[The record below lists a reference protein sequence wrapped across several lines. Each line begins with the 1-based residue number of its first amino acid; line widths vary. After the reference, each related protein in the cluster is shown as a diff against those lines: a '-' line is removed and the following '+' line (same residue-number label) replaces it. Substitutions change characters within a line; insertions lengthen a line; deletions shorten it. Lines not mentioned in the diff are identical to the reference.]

1 MYRPIADYGLI
12 GDLHSAA
19 LVSKDGSIDYCSL
32 PRLDSPTIFAALLDD
47 EKGGFF
53 SLQPSEC
60 FTSEQEYIPNTNILS
75 CRFKTEHAEALLHD
89 FMPVDNSE
97 TGAGKIHRIHRCL
110 RVIRGRM
117 AFTLTLMPR
126 PDYGRVTSVSIE
138 EAENRFIIRYG
149 TETLTLALDC
159 RNTTTVSN
167 TNGQL
172 TLALQLEAMEEAH
185 IDFLHGSLET
195 ADQLACPFEENRL
208 FWLEWVHHCVGE
220 RCALLGEFTPMI
232 YRSLLLLKLLTFQP
246 TGAIAAAPTTSIPET
261 LGGERNWDYR
271 FSWLRDSAFT
281 LKALFAVGHVNEAD
295 DYLRWLN
302 ATYRKYGSRNLQIM
316 YTLQGNDRL
325 QEVEL
330 GHLKGYRNSRP
341 VRIGNEA
348 HRQNQWDVY
357 GEVMDSALRLSDY
370 AGKIDEELWPFLR
383 EICGLAIENWQK
395 PDDGIWEVRNGP
407 HHFVYSKVMCW
418 VALDRGISIARRFGF
433 EAPLE
438 LWMEERDRIK
448 EDILSKGFDA
458 KLNSFV
464 QKYGSC
470 ELDASLLL
478 LALYG
483 FLPAD
488 DSKILGTIEA
498 CEKQLM
504 HRGFLLRYKADDGL
518 KGEEGGFVLCNFWL
532 VECLALSGKSEE
544 ALFLLNKTLTASN
557 HLGLFAEEFNSDS
570 LEMLGNFPQAFS
582 HIGYINAVSAILTA
596 KHRHGPAKQ
605 KPSFTNWLRNLIPLQ
620 ITLNNCEY
628 TPPETNKAIGAELK
642 KTLGL
647 LQGGFFNVVKGTVN
661 YEAMKQSDGFS
672 RYLKL
677 AGALNNFSPETLQT
691 DDEKKAFW
699 INIYN
704 ILIIHGVIEF
714 DIHGSV
720 LDITNFFGR
729 ISYNIGGLVFTPDDI
744 EHGILRRNRPHPFFP
759 FNPFSNSDPRRQFI
773 VGAFD
778 YRIHF
783 ALVCAASS
791 CPPVEFYN
799 AAIINQQLDTAARSF
814 MNRKGMEIDRQNKT
828 LWISS
833 IFSWYNSDFGSR
845 TLDTIRSLLPYLSS
859 EKKEW
864 IEENLSTI
872 CVRFTPYNW
881 HLNSTLE

>member
-1 MYRPIADYGLI
+1 MYRSIGDYGLI

-32 PRLDSPTIFAALLDD
+32 PWLDSPTIFAALLDD

-53 SLQPSEC
+53 SLQPSEF
-60 FTSEQEYIPNTNILS
+60 FTSEQTYIANTNILC
-75 CRFKTEHAEALLHD
+75 CRFTTESAEALLYD
-89 FMPVDNSE
+89 FMTMDNAE
-97 TGAGKIHRIHRCL
+97 TGTKHIHRIHRCL
-110 RVIRGRM
+110 KVIRGSMSFR
-117 AFTLTLMPR
+117 LTLMPR
-126 PDYGRVTSVSIE
+126 PDYARVVPAQIE
-138 EAENRFIIRYG
+138 ETDNRFIIRYG
-149 TETLTLALDC
+149 QETLTLSLDC
-159 RNTTTVSN
+159 RNTTLLNSTK
-167 TNGQL
+167 GEL
-172 TLALQLEAMEEAH
+172 TLVLQLNALEEAH
-185 IDFLHGSLET
+185 IDFFHGCQET
-195 ADQLACPFEENRL
+195 VDQLPCPFEENKA
-208 FWLEWVHHCVGE
+208 FWLEWVNHCVGE
-220 RCALLGEFTPMI
+220 RCAYLGEFTPMVN
-232 YRSLLLLKLLTFQP
+232 RSLLLLKLLTFQP

-271 FSWLRDSAFT
+271 FSWLRDAAFT

-325 QEVEL
+325 EEMEL

-348 HRQNQWDVY
+348 HQQNQWDVY

-370 AGKIDEELWPFLR
+370 AGKIDEELWPFFR
-383 EICGLAIENWQK
+383 DICGLAIENWQK

-448 EDILSKGFDA
+448 EDILANGFDE

-464 QKYGSC
+464 QKYGSS

-478 LALYG
+478 LPLNG

-488 DSKILGTIEA
+488 DSRIQGTIEA

-518 KGEEGGFVLCNFWL
+518 RGEEGGFGLCNFWL
-532 VECLALSGKSEE
+532 VECLSLSGKTDE
-544 ALFLLNKTLTASN
+544 AHDLLNRTLAAAN
-557 HLGLFAEEFNSDS
+557 HLGLFSEEFNSDTFD
-570 LEMLGNFPQAFS
+570 MLGNFPQAFS
-582 HIGYINAVSAILTA
+582 HIGYINAVSAILAANRRSA
-596 KHRHGPAKQ
+596 KKE
-605 KPSFTNWLRNLIPLQ
+605 KEPSFSSWLRNIIPFQ
-620 ITLNNCEY
+620 TTLNKSEY
-628 TPPETNKAIGAELK
+628 NHFETTKTIGAELK
-642 KTLGL
+642 KTLNL
-647 LQGGFFNVVKGTVN
+647 LQGGFFNVEEGTVN

-672 RYLKL
+672 KYLKL
-677 AGALNNFSPETLQT
+677 AESLNYFNPATLQT

-714 DIHGSV
+714 GIRGSV
-720 LDITNFFGR
+720 LEISNFFGR
-729 ISYNIGGLVFTPDDI
+729 IGYNIGGLFFTPDDI
-744 EHGILRRNRPHPFFP
+744 EHGILRQNRPHPLFP
-759 FNPFSNSDPRRQFI
+759 FQPFSGSDQRRLFI
-773 VGAFD
+773 VSSFD
-778 YRIHF
+778 FRIHF
-783 ALVCAASS
+783 ALVCAAAS
-791 CPPVEFYN
+791 CPPIEFYDV
-799 AAIINQQLDTAARSF
+799 AVIGKQLDIAARSF
-814 MNRKGMEIDRQNKT
+814 INRKGMEIDRQNAT

-833 IFSWYNSDFGSR
+833 IFEWYKEDFGQSIH
-845 TLDTIRSLLPYLSS
+845 DTVLSLLPYVSS

-864 IEENLSTI
+864 IEKNISSMSIRYL
-872 CVRFTPYNW
+872 PYNW
-881 HLNSTLE
+881 NLNSTLK

>member
-1 MYRPIADYGLI
+1 MYRLIADYGLI

-32 PRLDSPTIFAALLDD
+32 PWLDSPTIFAALLDD

-53 SLQPSEC
+53 SLQPSAI
-60 FTSEQEYIPNTNILS
+60 FTSEQEYIPDTNILS
-75 CRFKTEHAEALLHD
+75 CRFKTEHAEAVLHD
-89 FMPVDNSE
+89 FMPVDNTE
-97 TGAGKIHRIHRCL
+97 AGTGKIHRIHRCL
-110 RVIRGRM
+110 KVIRGSM
-117 AFTLTLMPR
+117 AFTLTLIPR
-126 PDYGRVTSVSIE
+126 PDYGRITPGSIE
-138 EAENRFIIRYG
+138 EAENRFIFRYG
-149 TETLTLALDC
+149 TETLTLAVDC
-159 RNTTTVSN
+159 RNTATLSSA
-167 TNGQL
+167 NGQL
-172 TLALQLEAMEEAH
+172 TLALQLEEMEAAH
-185 IDFLHGSLET
+185 IDFLYGSLET
-195 ADQLACPFEENRL
+195 SLQLSCPFEENRA
-208 FWLEWVHHCVGE
+208 FWLGWVNHCVGE

-232 YRSLLLLKLLTFQP
+232 HRSLLLLKLLTFQP

-271 FSWLRDSAFT
+271 FSWLRDAAFT

-295 DYLRWLN
+295 NYLRWLN
-302 ATYRKYGSRNLQIM
+302 ATYRKYGSSNLQIM
-316 YTLQGNDRL
+316 YTLQGNERL
-325 QEVEL
+325 EEVEL

-370 AGKIDEELWPFLR
+370 AGKIDEEIWPFLR
-383 EICGLAIENWQK
+383 GICTLAIENWQK

-438 LWMEERDRIK
+438 LWLEERDRIK
-448 EDILSKGFDA
+448 EDILAKGFDE

-478 LALYG
+478 LPLNG
-483 FLPAD
+483 FLAAD
-488 DSKILGTIEA
+488 DSRIRGTIEA

-544 ALFLLNKTLTASN
+544 ALFLLNRTLTASN
-557 HLGLFAEEFNSDS
+557 HLGLFSEEFNSDS

-582 HIGYINAVSAILTA
+582 HIGYVNAVSAILA
-596 KHRHGPAKQ
+596 ARLRPAKT
-605 KPSFTNWLRNLIPLQ
+605 KKEPSLSNWLRNLIPLQ
-620 ITLNNCEY
+620 ITLNKSEHNA
-628 TPPETNKAIGAELK
+628 PETTKAIGAELK
-642 KTLGL
+642 KTLSL
-647 LQGGFFNVVKGTVN
+647 LQGGFFNVEKGTVN
-661 YEAMKQSDGFS
+661 YESMKQSEGFS

-677 AGALNNFSPETLQT
+677 AESLNNFNPETLQT

-704 ILIIHGVIEF
+704 ILTIHGVIEF
-714 DIHGSV
+714 DIRGSV

-729 ISYNIGGLVFTPDDI
+729 ISYNIGGFVFTPDDI

-759 FNPFSNSDPRRQFI
+759 FNPFSEADPRRRFI

-778 YRIHF
+778 CRIHF

-791 CPPVEFYN
+791 CPPVEFYD
-799 AAIINQQLDTAARSF
+799 AAIINRQLDIAARSF
-814 MNRKGMEIDRQNKT
+814 MNRQGMEIDRQTGT

-833 IFSWYNSDFGSR
+833 IFSWYKSDFGSS
-845 TLDTIRSLLPYLSS
+845 THDTIRSLLPYLSP

-872 CVRFTPYNW
+872 RVRFTPYNW
-881 HLNSTLE
+881 HLNSTLQ